1 MSNKK
6 SFFAMMAEK
15 NVDETTDV
23 IVSNRYK
30 ELPFKVR
37 AITNTEYFNGKTRF
51 TSKDGAFDGKG
62 FMYYIIKECTVEPNF
77 KDATAIAEAKVVNP
91 DQLIDVYLRAG
102 EIDRL
107 STKIIEFSGFGKIDE
122 VEKDIENF

>member
-6 SFFAMMAEK
+6 SFFALMAEK
-15 NVDETTDV
+15 NVDETTEV

-30 ELPFKVR
+30 ELPFKIR

-51 TSKDGAFDGKG
+51 TKDNNFDAKG

-77 KDATAIAEAKVVNP
+77 KDATAIADAKVVNP

-122 VEKDIENF
+122 VEKEIENF